1 MTNYEKAKLLILE
14 NIDMMDYFGNCPN
27 YIIDLAEETLGIKY
41 PRIIVI
47 LFIILELVIL
57 DLRKFMVFL
66 ERIF

>member
-41 PRIIVI
+41 PRG
-47 LFIILELVIL
+47 LS
-57 DLRKFMVFL
+57 
-66 ERIF
+66 